1 LLLCGKLSVKTKNET
16 WKLIAGQVS
25 AAADTLPFRQT
36 DLVRGEGPIKEQK
49 TESND
54 RKTK

>member
-16 WKLIAGQVS
+16 RKLIAGQVS

-36 DLVRGEGPIKEQK
+36 DLVRGEGPIKKEK
-49 TESND
+49 AESN
-54 RKTK
+54 KKHTK